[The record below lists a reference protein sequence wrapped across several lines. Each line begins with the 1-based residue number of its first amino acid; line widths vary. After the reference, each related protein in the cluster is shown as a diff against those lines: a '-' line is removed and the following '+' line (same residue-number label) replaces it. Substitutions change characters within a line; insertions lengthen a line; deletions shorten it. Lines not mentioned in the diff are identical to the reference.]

1 MGDKY
6 DAVETGDNNIDD
18 HTGRLV
24 ARTTTDRV
32 PKIPVGRSAVEHL
45 TSMWRCRIM
54 GTKEKED
61 KATIV
66 RRNDRADR
74 RTSVDSKTVLVSLL
88 YNCTRIVLFLFFH
101 LEICHNRFYRS
112 FPWSLTAT
120 AMGST
125 NERCN
130 MKRTEMERKNQVERS
145 RNRNKNITRI
155 YEYLI
160 SDKFIIHYM
169 MI

>member
-32 PKIPVGRSAVEHL
+32 PKIPVGRSVGGRSAVEQL

-88 YNCTRIVLFLFFH
+88 YNCTRIVLFLFFT
-101 LEICHNRFYRS
+101 LKS
-112 FPWSLTAT
+112 VTTASI
-120 AMGST
+120 GP
-125 NERCN
+125 
-130 MKRTEMERKNQVERS
+130 S
-145 RNRNKNITRI
+145 R
-155 YEYLI
+155 
-160 SDKFIIHYM
+160 DH
-169 MI
+169 